1 MTSTYQKKSLCAIV
15 LSLAVFGL
23 SIAAVSTYWY
33 FWFVTYSSRT
43 TTSTVD
49 VPASSELNF
58 TKVYYD
64 LSGYRTDTKAS
75 SSTLKTSTFTE
86 YSRTGTPDTFSIFKL
101 AEAFTVIALILSFVT
116 FVVLVVFLFDPI
128 RNKVIF
134 ALGMTVT
141 RLLLIFLVLLTL
153 LSVVIAFLGFL
164 GITEAFK
171 QDQDVC
177 NEGPCRKFIDSVRS
191 EYTTEV
197 SLNEWGAGPAWYI
210 VLAAIP
216 VTLLLLI
223 VVVVNKFPLPID
235 SEASSGEAL

>member
-1 MTSTYQKKSLCAIV
+1 MASTYQKRSLCAIF
-15 LSLAVFGL
+15 LTLAVFGL
-23 SIAAVSTYWY
+23 MIAAVSTYWY
-33 FWFVTYSSRT
+33 FWFVTWSSRS
-43 TTSTVD
+43 TSTSVD
-49 VPASSELNF
+49 VPATTELNF

-64 LSGYRTDTKAS
+64 LSGYRTDVKAS
-75 SSTLKTSTFTE
+75 STGLETSSFIE
-86 YSRTGTPDTFSIFKL
+86 YSRTGTSNTYAIFKL
-101 AEAFTVIALILSFVT
+101 AEAFTTIALILAFIT
-116 FVVLVVFLFDPI
+116 FVALVVFMFDPI

-141 RLLLIFLVLLTL
+141 RVLLIVLVLLTL

-171 QDQDVC
+171 EDQDVC
-177 NEGPCRKFIDSVRS
+177 NEGPCRKFVDSVRS
-191 EYTTEV
+191 EFSTEV

-210 VLAAIP
+210 TLASIP